1 MSRCRP
7 ILRLPNLD
15 SPLIAVV
22 AGGESEP
29 HQAVRRKQ
37 SHCRVLTPQPA
48 LQAGPLRL
56 HPESRGEAH
65 RAVQPEE
72 DQACGGFFMGPGGGK
87 QETFLVYF

>member
-1 MSRCRP
+1 MNVARCRP
-7 ILRLPNLD
+7 IFRLRNLD

-37 SHCRVLTPQPA
+37 SHRRVLTPQPA
-48 LQAGPLRL
+48 LQAGPLGP
-56 HPESRGEAH
+56 HPGSRGEAD

-87 QETFLVYF
+87 